1 MNLSPTD
8 TRSRKRPPSGAG
20 AALYGAALEYGMHCL
35 TWLVGRDRP
44 ASSRDLAE
52 LQGAPVAMTAKI
64 MTKLEKAGIVTAV
77 GGVHGGYSLARPPQ
91 DISMLEVADAID
103 GRKPLF
109 ECREIRRNC
118 ALFDGAPPDW
128 ATRRVCGIH
137 AVMLRAQKSLRDEM
151 AGASL
156 LDIVQGIPAP
166 ADFAPEPGRWLD
178 RRIEAREQSRITA
191 MRAGARRRSS
201 DD

>member
-1 MNLSPTD
+1 MTFSPTD
-8 TRSRKRPPSGAG
+8 TPSGTRPFAG
-20 AALYGAALEYGMHCL
+20 AGLYGAALEYGMHCL

-52 LQGAPVAMTAKI
+52 LQGAPAAMTAKI
-64 MTKLEKAGIVTAV
+64 MTRLEKAGIVTVA
-77 GGVHGGYSLARPPQ
+77 GGVHGGYRLARPPK
-91 DISMLEVADAID
+91 DISMLDVADAVD

-128 ATRRVCGIH
+128 ATRKVCGIH
-137 AVMLRAQKSLRDEM
+137 AVMLRAQKAMRDEM
-151 AGASL
+151 ARTSL
-156 LDIVQGIPAP
+156 LDIVQEIPAP
-166 ADFAPEPGRWLD
+166 PDFGAEPGRWLD
-178 RRIEAREQSRITA
+178 GRIEAREQSRIMA

-201 DD
+201 DA